1 MRNHECIIPKITIH
15 SQEQENESNLLY
27 ALDIRTWIDVYH
39 NDNQTNQEP
48 FKMSK
53 KPFNL
58 HYFKSGMMK
67 RQTLL
72 IISIIATGSLFGAVY
87 ASGTIITDTGI
98 TTGNLTVTGTCTG
111 CGAGEGSYSNYNTI
125 QLNTTIGTAFIATQY
140 TSMSISNNGN
150 VVFGSNGNNTA
161 VTIGG
166 TIIQSGSGYAS
177 APGVDIAQSITGE
190 YQLIVVDDVH
200 YDLKVIKNG
209 IFLQD
214 IGIDL
219 SQFISPDA
227 AKGVAMAISPDGHYI
242 SVIGKDSGGTSERL
256 VIFKGS

>member
-1 MRNHECIIPKITIH
+1 MTK
-15 SQEQENESNLLY
+15 NL
-27 ALDIRTWIDVYH
+27 
-39 NDNQTNQEP
+39 
-48 FKMSK
+48 
-53 KPFNL
+53 FNL
-58 HYFKSGMMK
+58 DKSKSYRMNK
-67 RQTLL
+67 QL
-72 IISIIATGSLFGAVY
+72 IAILSIVAIGSILGVAYATGTV
-87 ASGTIITDTGI
+87 ITNTGI
-98 TTGNLTVTGTCTG
+98 TTGNLVVTGTCTG

-166 TIIQSGSGYAS
+166 TIIKSGSSYAS